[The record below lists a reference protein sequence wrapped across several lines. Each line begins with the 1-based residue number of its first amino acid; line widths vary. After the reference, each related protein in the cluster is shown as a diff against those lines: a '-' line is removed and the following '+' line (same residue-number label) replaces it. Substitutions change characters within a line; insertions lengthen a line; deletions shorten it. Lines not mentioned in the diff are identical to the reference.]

1 MDDMTPMFGITEADR
16 LRVFREDDEALAEL
30 VRITH
35 ARAIADNGKDNAA
48 GHLDLKIRERRAAM
62 WGYDSSV
69 RFDMVQVTEAKRPTS
84 FEVIRSAINRVI
96 EQMPP
101 AQRFAAIQKSFAD
114 YVCDARIPPAIAVV
128 DGVAGRHIDLVVI
141 FLHELDVGR
150 KLDRSR
156 RPQRQSEA
164 PKQFFLF
171 AVRNILRGGHVFE
184 LLLDGRGRVRE
195 HLRLRID
202 RRRHQGNTGGDR
214 FIFGKILETV
224 LFGDRLELGL
234 VSGIGTARKYGAL
247 HHLFHYRRHV
257 LLGGDEFL
265 DVLLRQFDLRYRN
278 PRRCVG
284 REVSENNGHNHT
296 GETKHLIHAEP
307 LTFAHRHPLQA
318 DGNVSSRAPVASVSG
333 GGR

>member
-1 MDDMTPMFGITEADR
+1 MC
-16 LRVFREDDEALAEL
+16 
-30 VRITH
+30 
-35 ARAIADNGKDNAA
+35 NAA
-48 GHLDLKIRERRAAM
+48 AGAVTLKSSKKDHSCVRWRTDDLGRWGDGSRARRTAAYARRC
-62 WGYDSSV
+62 GSEG
-69 RFDMVQVTEAKRPTS
+69 QV
-84 FEVIRSAINRVI
+84 
-96 EQMPP
+96 
-101 AQRFAAIQKSFAD
+101 AAIQKSFAD
-114 YVCDARIPPAIAVV
+114 CVCDAQIPPAIAVV
-128 DGVAGRHIDLVVI
+128 DGDGRHIDLVVI

-171 AVRNILRGGHVFE
+171 AVRKILRGGHVFE

-202 RRRHQGNTGGDR
+202 RRHHQGNTGGDR
-214 FIFGKILETV
+214 FILGKILETV

-234 VSGIGTARKYGAL
+234 VSGIGTTRKYGAW

-257 LLGGDEFL
+257 LLGGDESL
-265 DVLLRQFDLRYRN
+265 DVLLRQLNLRYRD

-296 GETKHLIHAEP
+296 GETKHLIH
-307 LTFAHRHPLQA
+307 
-318 DGNVSSRAPVASVSG
+318 GGAPHLCPPAPASG
-333 GGR
+333 